1 MFPRGRGRA
10 ADLRTEPTPASRPDG
25 ASRDPRA
32 VGHARGSSGWL
43 RPPARRGLGA
53 DREAGPGALGAGT
66 ARPQGRPAGPA
77 SPVPR
82 PQGVGGQRECLPR
95 KRHQSPGAAQCAA
108 HMGVCEGLAART
120 CCSLCGF
127 FFPASRPKG
136 GGPGGHPGRAAFGRR
151 CQGPPGPGSARGGA
165 WKAGAAGTAPR
176 PGPQGRRGRVGHQL
190 ADSRSLLALF
200 LESTFSCWLMCPS
213 TPAELPG
220 LSTLLRTKGR
230 LHIYSVTVAR
240 AKVRQ

>member
-10 ADLRTEPTPASRPDG
+10 ADLRTEPTPASRPNG

-127 FFPASRPKG
+127 SPFSRLPSQGRGPRGAPRARCVRAAVPRASRTRLS
-136 GGPGGHPGRAAFGRR
+136 PGRGLEGRR
-151 CQGPPGPGSARGGA
+151 CGDRPSAR
-165 WKAGAAGTAPR
+165 TPR
-176 PGPQGRRGRVGHQL
+176 PAGQ
-190 ADSRSLLALF
+190 SRA
-200 LESTFSCWLMCPS
+200 
-213 TPAELPG
+213 PA
-220 LSTLLRTKGR
+220 R
-230 LHIYSVTVAR
+230 
-240 AKVRQ
+240 